1 MNPFYILRDRLKVDL
16 KILMIYIVLYFSW
29 GFVMNEI
36 GIYAEIA
43 RFMYRFQIIT
53 CYILFMIPVS
63 LVLRG
68 LPWHRQYAYGVVLM
82 GFFEFGGYALGTSI
96 IYEDNIISQLFNQ
109 SNFSLAMT
117 LFFGAYFPLG
127 NAAVRGIA
135 NALGLK

>member
-1 MNPFYILRDRLKVDL
+1 MNNILILKDRLRVDL
-16 KILMIYIVLYFSW
+16 KILLIYVVLYFTW
-29 GFVMNEI
+29 GFIMNEI

-43 RFMYRFQIIT
+43 RFMYRFQIFT

-63 LVLRG
+63 LILRG
-68 LPWHRQYAYGVVLM
+68 LPWHQQYAYGVVLM
-82 GFFEFGGYALGTSI
+82 GIYEFGGYALGTSI

-127 NAAVRGIA
+127 NAAVKWIA
-135 NALGLK
+135 KSLNL

>member
-1 MNPFYILRDRLKVDL
+1 MILKDRLKVDS
-16 KILMIYIVLYFSW
+16 KILLIYIVLYFFW

-43 RFMYRFQIIT
+43 RFMYRFQIFT
-53 CYILFMIPVS
+53 CYVLFMIPVS
-63 LVLRG
+63 LLLRG
-68 LPWHRQYAYGVVLM
+68 LPWYQQYAYGVVLM
-82 GFFEFGGYALGTSI
+82 GFYEFGGYALGTSI
-96 IYEDNIISQLFNQ
+96 IYENNIISNLFNQ

-135 NALGLK
+135 TSLRIKYT